1 MTENDL
7 DEISELIQDVIKSF
21 EASYLEAIYILDRLR
36 YCYHR
41 ELERVSEEGE
51 EDGDNDE
58 CC

>member
-51 EDGDNDE
+51 EDADCD
-58 CC
+58 